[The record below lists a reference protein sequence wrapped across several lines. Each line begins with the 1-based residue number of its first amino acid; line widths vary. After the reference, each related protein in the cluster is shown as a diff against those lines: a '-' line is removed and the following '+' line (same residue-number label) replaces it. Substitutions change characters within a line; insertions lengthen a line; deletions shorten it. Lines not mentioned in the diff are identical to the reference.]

1 MPNATMKYP
10 TPAPT
15 TSSTQGM
22 QDCLVLSCPAC
33 PVFSCLVLIKFRFI
47 TQAITTA
54 AVPTTTM
61 KTPTPAPTAS
71 STQGMN
77 DWIVYFCLAYKY
89 LPHIV
94 LSCFS
99 FLYFLQSIRTLFC
112 LVQSCVVLPC
122 RILSCFVLAWIV
134 LSCLDLSCIVLNCFV
149 LSCLVLSCLV
159 V

>member
-1 MPNATMKYP
+1 MKSP

-61 KTPTPAPTAS
+61 KTPSPAPTTS

-77 DWIVYFCLAYKY
+77 DCLVSFCLACKY
-89 LPHIV
+89 LPYLV
-94 LSCFS
+94 LSCSS
-99 FLYFLQSIRTLFC
+99 FLYFLQYFRALFC

-122 RILSCFVLAWIV
+122 RILSCSVLALIF
-134 LSCLDLSCIVLNCFV
+134 LSCLVLSCIVLNCLV